1 MMHADANAC
10 RRALR
15 EIREIVA
22 VSGLQGAQMSD
33 QEALQTIAAIAGWA
47 AEATRLAP
55 PDCGEAIRRVD
66 TLIGQTDLEAMDDS
80 TALVLFRDVS
90 AFLEEQARPATSE
103 PAS

>member
-1 MMHADANAC
+1 MMHTDAHAC

-47 AEATRLAP
+47 AETTSLAP
-55 PDCGEAIRRVD
+55 TDCGEVIRRVD
-66 TLIGQTDLEAMDDS
+66 ALIGQPDLEAMDDS
-80 TALVLFRDVS
+80 AALVLFRDVS
-90 AFLEEQARPATSE
+90 AFLEEQARPLKPEAVS
-103 PAS
+103 